1 MENILEHGPMYTEE
15 DYKRALQLL
24 ANSSASGKGED
35 SPEEVDKKLE
45 QQIQQLS
52 NIFSGDT
59 V

>member
-1 MENILEHGPMYTEE
+1 MYSEE

-24 ANSSASGKGED
+24 ANTGKGDNSAERD
-35 SPEEVDKKLE
+35 EKLE
-45 QQIQQLS
+45 LQLQQLS